1 MFFDP
6 FWGYILRPLKIG
18 FQSHGYEELF
28 LIYFEKAFFFSLF
41 FHSICASYFWE
52 GKLQI
57 LTKSN
62 QLVCLFSAFCLG
74 PVEKRFSAWTL
85 SSSIF
90 MVSPFAWAE
99 RSLCGAKRE
108 TLSSLN
114 HGREESTPE
123 KLGTAV

>member
-1 MFFDP
+1 M
-6 FWGYILRPLKIG
+6 
-18 FQSHGYEELF
+18 
-28 LIYFEKAFFFSLF
+28 
-41 FHSICASYFWE
+41 
-52 GKLQI
+52 QI

-62 QLVCLFSAFCLG
+62 QLVCFFSAFRLG

-99 RSLCGAKRE
+99 RSLCGAKRK